1 MKDGCKKTKH
11 NVVFREKKDKK
22 KKPQPALPERC
33 PNLPRQ
39 IAALAVANLAE
50 ETAERREKK
59 D

>member
-1 MKDGCKKTKH
+1 MVVKKLRVTS
-11 NVVFREKKDKK
+11 FSEKRKTKK
-22 KKPQPALPERC
+22 KKSQPALPERC